1 MSRHRAIRNLDIN
14 DVLDEDDYESSF
26 EEEEVQ
32 DEFDESQLTNEDLD
46 LLYEGLDY
54 IHAAIGK
61 NDVLSDRQIKE
72 TLWYYYFNKE
82 DTLDWALE
90 EISKAKAL
98 EAKKKAKA
106 KKALSRQNTNSSGGS
121 LAQLKQKMQ
130 TQATSKPLSP
140 LQSLAQKS
148 ASNATNISPSLASLA
163 QRSTPKTNGLTHL
176 ATRNSPASITKP
188 ASTTGAGLLKLSSLV
203 KQPNKTVSEPPKEQ
217 IKQEDSESNSDK
229 SSEHTEEEQEEEEEE
244 EDNPLCAKPSAAAQ
258 FLFEPQPRIV
268 PAKEVNFL
276 TASLQAMFYDDLKK
290 SSSIPIFAFD
300 KPSPDDIVLAAQ
312 SQRGAGSTKRNT
324 QKKPAPAAKIP
335 KKQSIPKSTP
345 AASSKVSVP
354 AKTEDVEFLSD
365 DEELTKDISA
375 MGLDE
380 KKKEAPKVEPAAKIP
395 NSKRINIAEEYEKR
409 SKEKSKLN
417 LIVIGHVD
425 SGKSTLM
432 GHFLYD
438 LGQVN
443 EKTMRKF
450 ERESQKIGKGSFAFA
465 WVLDETDEER
475 DRGITM
481 DIATNYFE
489 TNNRQI
495 TLLDAPGHRDFIPN
509 MISGTA
515 QADAAI
521 LVAPAIGFES
531 GFEAGGQTKEHAV
544 LARSL
549 GVQQLI
555 VAVNKLDLVD
565 WSQERKEEPVA

>member
-1 MSRHRAIRNLDIN
+1 MS
-14 DVLDEDDYESSF
+14 
-26 EEEEVQ
+26 
-32 DEFDESQLTNEDLD
+32 NEKKSLPS
-46 LLYEGLDY
+46 
-54 IHAAIGK
+54 
-61 NDVLSDRQIKE
+61 LS
-72 TLWYYYFNKE
+72 
-82 DTLDWALE
+82 
-90 EISKAKAL
+90 
-98 EAKKKAKA
+98 
-106 KKALSRQNTNSSGGS
+106 ALSRQNTNSSGGS

-148 ASNATNISPSLASLA
+148 TSNATNISPSLASLA
-163 QRSTPKTNGLTHL
+163 QRSTPKTNSLTHL
-176 ATRNSPASITKP
+176 ATRNSPASIAKP
-188 ASTTGAGLLKLSSLV
+188 ASATGAGLLKLSSLV

-217 IKQEDSESNSDK
+217 AKQEDSESNSDK
-229 SSEHTEEEQEEEEEE
+229 SSEHTEEEQEEEE
-244 EDNPLCAKPSAAAQ
+244 DNPLCAKPSVAAQ
-258 FLFEPQPRIV
+258 FLFEPQPKVV

-312 SQRGAGSTKRNT
+312 SQRGAGSAKRNT
-324 QKKPAPAAKIP
+324 QKKTAPAAKTP
-335 KKQSIPKSTP
+335 TKQSTPKSTP
-345 AASSKVSVP
+345 AATSKASIP

-365 DEELTKDISA
+365 DDELTKDISA

-395 NSKRINIAEEYEKR
+395 NSKRINIVEEYEKR

-443 EKTMRKF
+443 ERTMRKF

-555 VAVNKLDLVD
+555 VAVNKLDLLCTRVRVNRRK
-565 WSQERKEEPVA
+565 SSKEEPVA